1 VHAVFLQRE
10 PHRHASDAEIRQ
22 IDVDRRRSSD
32 DDGAAFAELE
42 LDRRAAVE
50 RNQPDEHGAS
60 LTWNLFRSRAFIHW
74 MHEQRESDDVLMQ
87 RVREGDDDAF
97 GEIVDRYKDS
107 LVNYLTHLVRSRD
120 RAEEI
125 AQDAF
130 VRLYRSAANYR
141 ERDKLG
147 PYLFRIATN
156 LTVTEIRREKRWS
169 LLLPRLN
176 ASTSQH
182 TPPPDANLMTT
193 EIQRQ
198 VAAALERLPVK
209 YRAPL
214 VLFEIEEWSYDE
226 IAAALDV
233 RTGTVKSRI
242 SRAREL
248 MRRHLAPWWT
258 GGTNDERHTTR
269 QFHARAS
276 ARDGVAGIQV

>member
-1 VHAVFLQRE
+1 MGGQRE
-10 PHRHASDAEIRQ
+10 PFTLWRVSPTMTDDA
-22 IDVDRRRSSD
+22 
-32 DDGAAFAELE
+32 
-42 LDRRAAVE
+42 
-50 RNQPDEHGAS
+50 
-60 LTWNLFRSRAFIHW
+60 
-74 MHEQRESDDVLMQ
+74 LMK
-87 RVREGDDDAF
+87 RVTEGDDEAF
-97 GEIVDRYKDS
+97 REIVERHKDS

-141 ERDKLG
+141 ERDRLG

-156 LTVTEIRREKRWS
+156 LTVSEIRRERRWN

-176 ASTSQH
+176 ASTS
-182 TPPPDANLMTT
+182 PSIAAPDANLMTD

-198 VAAALERLPVK
+198 VHAALEKLPLK

-226 IAAALDV
+226 IAAALEV

-248 MRRHLAPWWT
+248 LRRQLAPWWT
-258 GGTNDERHTTR
+258 GGGNPH
-269 QFHARAS
+269 
-276 ARDGVAGIQV
+276 

>member
-1 VHAVFLQRE
+1 MHTD
-10 PHRHASDAEIRQ
+10 DA
-22 IDVDRRRSSD
+22 
-32 DDGAAFAELE
+32 
-42 LDRRAAVE
+42 
-50 RNQPDEHGAS
+50 
-60 LTWNLFRSRAFIHW
+60 
-74 MHEQRESDDVLMQ
+74 LMQ

-130 VRLYRSAANYR
+130 VRLYRNASNYR
-141 ERDKLG
+141 ERERLG

-156 LTVTEIRREKRWS
+156 LVVTEARREKRWT

-176 ASTSQH
+176 ASTRCSE
-182 TPPPDANLMTT
+182 PLPDTNLLTD

-198 VAAALERLPVK
+198 VNAALDRLPIK

-226 IAAALDV
+226 IAKTLDV
-233 RTGTVKSRI
+233 AVGTVKSRI
-242 SRAREL
+242 SRARDL
-248 MRRHLAPWWT
+248 LRKHLAPWWI
-258 GGTNDERHTTR
+258 GGNAHERHATR
-269 QFHARAS
+269 RLDANAAAHESIARLHL
-276 ARDGVAGIQV
+276 